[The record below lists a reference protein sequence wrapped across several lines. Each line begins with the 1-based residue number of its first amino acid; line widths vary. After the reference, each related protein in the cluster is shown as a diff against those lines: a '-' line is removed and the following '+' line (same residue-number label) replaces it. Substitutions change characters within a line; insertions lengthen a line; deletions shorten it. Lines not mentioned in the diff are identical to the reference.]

1 MATLP
6 IVNTQDKRIGA
17 ITAVVAMLLVLLIM
31 WLIKYEVVDPPPPD
45 LHLEAA
51 APLDKTLIQDI
62 TVETGGGGGGDPS
75 SDPVNNPKVTEQIIT
90 NDQSTTTVNSGN
102 ASSTTTPDSDNPP
115 SGDNVDNPFSGGFGG
130 GTGGG
135 QGDGNGSGIG
145 SDSGPGTGPG
155 TGGTGG
161 KRMVLS
167 HVNSNDIHYNYDAKF
182 VFQVGINADG
192 YVVDVR
198 NVKSLTTTSDERIIR
213 KVAALIKQQVRYSK
227 SPGATI
233 QTLRYTVNFKTS

>member
-1 MATLP
+1 MATIP

-75 SDPVNNPKVTEQIIT
+75 SDPVKNPKVTEQIIT
-90 NDQSTTTVNSGN
+90 NDNSTTTVNSGN
-102 ASSTTTPDSDNPP
+102 ASSTTTPNSDNPP
-115 SGDNVDNPFSGGFGG
+115 SGDNVDNPFAGGFGG

-135 QGDGNGSGIG
+135 QGTGNGSGIG
-145 SDSGPGTGPG
+145 NDSGPGTGPG
-155 TGGTGG
+155 SGSGG
-161 KRMVLS
+161 KRNLLS
-167 HVNSNDIHYNYDAKF
+167 NVNANDIRYNHDVRFY
-182 VFQVGINADG
+182 FQVSINQDG

-198 NVKSLTTTSDERIIR
+198 NIKSRTTTSDERIIR
-213 KVAALIKQQVRYSK
+213 KVMALVKDQVRYSK
-227 SPGATI
+227 SPGAPI
-233 QTLRYTVNFKTS
+233 QTLVYNVNFKST